1 MAKPAPKGRKPGKAA
16 SGPDGLT
23 VKQAAFVQAYIET
36 GNASEAY
43 RRAYDAKG
51 MKSATVNRKAFE
63 LLENGKIAARI
74 AHLQAK
80 TAEKHEIT
88 KDRIVAELAKIA
100 FADIRQA
107 VKWGS
112 TPLDTTSENA
122 SPNGLNIYPVALV
135 PSELIAD
142 DIAAA
147 VSEVSLTQSGVKIRM
162 YDKKSALVD
171 LAKMLG
177 FMVEKHE
184 HTGKDGEKLAP
195 TVIQLVPVSATNDHS
210 ANPSA

>member
-1 MAKPAPKGRKPGKAA
+1 
-16 SGPDGLT
+16 
-23 VKQAAFVQAYIET
+23 
-36 GNASEAY
+36 
-43 RRAYDAKG
+43 